1 MLYPSLPLSR
11 LVASSL
17 MVSAKCLDG
26 NRKEM
31 HRLRLVKLISYWG
44 SEHNAIWKIGR
55 FKSVICDC

>member
-1 MLYPSLPLSR
+1 MAAVLQVRQVMLYPSLPPSH

-31 HRLRLVKLISYWG
+31 HRLGLVKLISYWRG
-44 SEHNAIWKIGR
+44 
-55 FKSVICDC
+55 